1 MKDGLRFVD
10 SDMHIMEPPDLFE
23 RYLDPGFRD
32 RVLGADGRPRRGTIV
47 VDGLPTTMDAELQQY
62 RKRSG
67 AGGKAQS
74 TQPLSGSRLQ
84 DSDRLD
90 FAIQRDYDPE
100 AQVMAMAMEGVDIA
114 VLYPTTGLSLIARD
128 NLDPPLSLA
137 LCQAYNNWIHE
148 FCQYSPER
156 LRFVAMLPV
165 HDVHLACRELVRC
178 VRELG
183 AVGSFIR
190 PNLVNGHFWHSNYWD
205 PLYTVHEE
213 LDVAWGFHEGT
224 GAWYSHMNTLY
235 GENRFYRHVAS
246 HWIEMQQALIAMI
259 VGGVFE
265 FHPKLRVGFLEAQ
278 NSWAPGLLS
287 RIEWDYPQ
295 YRDSHAPYLNLLP
308 REYFRRNCWAAVE
321 GSEPE
326 IEATAGLIG
335 ADRMC
340 VSTDYPHF
348 DSNFPNVSDNLLKSC
363 SRETAARIFMG
374 GGYLYGLTEV
384 DFRKADSVAA
394 RGALA
399 PHGRSSELLRP
410 GLHEPW
416 ASPRKDGGAHRRAP
430 AGAGRRRPSRE

>member
-1 MKDGLRFVD
+1 MKEGLRFVD

-23 RYLDPGFRD
+23 RYLDPKFRH
-32 RVLGADGRPRRGTIV
+32 RVSLPAGADGRPKRGTIV
-47 VDGLPTTMDAELQQY
+47 IDDVPATMDAELQQY
-62 RKRSG
+62 RKRG
-67 AGGKAQS
+67 RAGTSTAHS
-74 TQPLSGSRLQ
+74 TQPLSGSRLAG
-84 DSDRLD
+84 SNRLD
-90 FAIQRDYDPE
+90 FAIQRNYDPE
-100 AQVMAMAMEGVDIA
+100 AQVMGMAMEGVDIA

-128 NLDPPLSLA
+128 NLDPALSLA

-156 LRFVAMLPV
+156 LKFVAMLPV
-165 HDVHLACRELVRC
+165 HDVYVAGRELVRC

-190 PNLVNGHFWHSNYWD
+190 PNLVNGRYWHSNYWD
-205 PLYTVHEE
+205 PLYSLHEE
-213 LDVAWGFHEGT
+213 LDVTWGFHEGT

-265 FHPKLRVGFLEAQ
+265 FHPKLRVGFLESQ
-278 NSWAPGLLS
+278 NSWAPGLLT

-295 YRDSHAPYLNLLP
+295 YRDSHAPYLTLTP

-348 DSNFPNVSDNLLKSC
+348 DSNFPNVSDNVLKHC
-363 SRETAARIFMG
+363 SRETAAQIFMG
-374 GGYLYGLTEV
+374 GAHLYGMTEA
-384 DFRKADSVAA
+384 DFKKADAVAA
-394 RGALA
+394 AT
-399 PHGRSSELLRP
+399 P
-410 GLHEPW
+410 
-416 ASPRKDGGAHRRAP
+416 
-430 AGAGRRRPSRE
+430 